1 MKLRTLSAAVVA
13 SLLAASAT
21 AQVAEVPQWIFR
33 MGIHPFQPKENSHTV
48 IHLDDTAAATFG
60 ATYLFDKHWGIEMFG
75 ATPMTHE
82 MRLRDGTKVAEAREL
97 PTTISVQYHVLD
109 TTQRARAYA
118 GVGIALAAFAKEK
131 TMGPFG
137 GQKLDLHESTGLTAL
152 VGLDLDLGH
161 DWFINADAR
170 WFDID
175 TRATLDG
182 ERFGT
187 IQIDPFAFG
196 LALGR
201 KF

>member
-118 GVGIALAAFAKEK
+118 GVGIVLGAFAKEK

-161 DWFINADAR
+161 DWFINA
-170 WFDID
+170 
-175 TRATLDG
+175 
-182 ERFGT
+182 
-187 IQIDPFAFG
+187 
-196 LALGR
+196 
-201 KF
+201 